1 MRTMSVIPQ
10 QRNNITVSE
19 KLFFRIGEVSR
30 ITGLEPYILR
40 YWETEFPFLRPRKSS
55 SGHRIY
61 TKREIELIFTIKKLL
76 YEEKYTIEGV
86 RKKFGI
92 IKKTGENISE
102 KKVDSDEV
110 KERLKKIKL
119 RLQNMLELLNG

>member
-1 MRTMSVIPQ
+1 MSVIPQ

-19 KLFFRIGEVSR
+19 KLFYRIGEVSR

-102 KKVDSDEV
+102 KKLDSDEV